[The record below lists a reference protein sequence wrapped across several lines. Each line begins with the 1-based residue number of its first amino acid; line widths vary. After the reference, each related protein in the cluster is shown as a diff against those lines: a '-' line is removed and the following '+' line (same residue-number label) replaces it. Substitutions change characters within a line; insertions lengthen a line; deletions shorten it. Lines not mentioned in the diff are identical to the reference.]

1 MLPVSRVR
9 LLQGILSR
17 IALWQHELFAVAL
30 RDRNEV
36 LFFAFSLGKA
46 KSNSL
51 TVMLLIPHLVLLIYI
66 LYKSFDIDKRFITH

>member
-1 MLPVSRVR
+1 MGM
-9 LLQGILSR
+9 GI
-17 IALWQHELFAVAL
+17 
-30 RDRNEV
+30 

-46 KSNSL
+46 KPNSL